1 MLFILAAVIVLLL
14 GVTVSTG
21 NFFFSTDY
29 YKTPLEAYNESMIT
43 NPAISQ
49 IGYLDIGGNAGL
61 FIGEID
67 KDTFV
72 IADMDV
78 KGGRY
83 SHKSLTSFYQ
93 SDYKFNPA
101 YYEKIKTQSGT
112 VKYTAAYNKDDL
124 KKLKCDYMVKQYK
137 TPSGQEI
144 YIAVF

>member
-61 FIGEID
+61 FE
-67 KDTFV
+67 
-72 IADMDV
+72 
-78 KGGRY
+78 
-83 SHKSLTSFYQ
+83 SLP
-93 SDYKFNPA
+93 N
-101 YYEKIKTQSGT
+101 
-112 VKYTAAYNKDDL
+112 N
-124 KKLKCDYMVKQYK
+124 
-137 TPSGQEI
+137 
-144 YIAVF
+144 